1 MIKKIQEEIDLF
13 FHSPQI
19 YFIINN
25 RYIVFNLMMFKKC
38 ISQIKLT
45 IGLNSV
51 DNIKGKIPTEK
62 PETNQVH
69 EIPV

>member
-1 MIKKIQEEIDLF
+1 
-13 FHSPQI
+13 
-19 YFIINN
+19 
-25 RYIVFNLMMFKKC
+25 MFKKC

-62 PETNQVH
+62 PESYQVH

>member
-1 MIKKIQEEIDLF
+1 VKNN
-13 FHSPQI
+13 
-19 YFIINN
+19 IINK
-25 RYIVFNLMMFKKC
+25 L
-38 ISQIKLT
+38 KLT
-45 IGLNSV
+45 IGINSV